1 MRTGAKNALHET
13 VTDPAEIARILGQSS
28 VLFLVIHREPAPY
41 AVPMFFGHEESTL
54 YVHSA
59 PRGAKIDLLRAD
71 ARVGFTAVAGV
82 RIVEGETA
90 CDFSVRSQ
98 SVVGSGIAR
107 ILRDEAEKRHGLDLI
122 MRHYAARGVADGFA
136 YKPSSLSRTSV
147 IAVEIHDIMGRR
159 LGDQTG

>member
-1 MRTGAKNALHET
+1 
-13 VTDPAEIARILGQSS
+13 
-28 VLFLVIHREPAPY
+28 
-41 AVPMFFGHEESTL
+41 MFFGHEEGTL

-59 PRGAKIDLLRAD
+59 SRGAKIDLLRAD

-82 RIVEGETA
+82 QIVEGETA

-122 MRHYAARGVADGFA
+122 MRHYAARVSADGFA
-136 YKPSSLSRTSV
+136 YKPSSLSQTSV